1 MVIHLKRKLVSILTK
16 CSKQIEIQLRNI
28 DRQFDNSFVIC
39 LPQLIRQFSKIFV
52 FLSNLLKVF
61 ATKISSRNLPAFVS
75 QRVTNVSTT
84 TLGRVH
90 GLVNILFQYQTC
102 RCQSKSISQ
111 GSEHLVLKLKQFYF
125 PRWHMMLQNP
135 QNLHSPKVFCRNF
148 SNVHHPQVLSTKRK
162 DLIPQR

>member
-61 ATKISSRNLPAFVS
+61 ATKISSRKLPAFVS

-111 GSEHLVLKLKQFYF
+111 GSGHLVLKFTKSAFAQSVLPKFFQCAPSLGVIHQTKGPDSPEVNELKGCQIY
-125 PRWHMMLQNP
+125 R
-135 QNLHSPKVFCRNF
+135 
-148 SNVHHPQVLSTKRK
+148 
-162 DLIPQR
+162 